1 MVCLKFWKKKSKQGS
16 YLHREERALANKLVK
31 VTMIGEGDMAID
43 IN

>member
-1 MVCLKFWKKKSKQGS
+1 MSQVLGKSKQGS
-16 YLHREERALANKLVK
+16 YLHREDLANKLVK